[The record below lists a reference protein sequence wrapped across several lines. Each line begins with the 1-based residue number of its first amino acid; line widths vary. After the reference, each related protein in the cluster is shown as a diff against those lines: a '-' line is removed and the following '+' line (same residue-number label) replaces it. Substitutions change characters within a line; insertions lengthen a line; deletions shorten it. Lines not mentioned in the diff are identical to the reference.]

1 MNEGESVYYKTEGF
15 VEFEVD
21 IDHDDVM
28 KAIEEYLWANTD
40 FDFDECDLQNDRPF
54 GLSLTAKCRKYV
66 GDPDDPDSVVDGDIE
81 ADVETD
87 EAYPDDEREVW

>member
-21 IDHDDVM
+21 IDHDDVI
-28 KAIEEYLWANTD
+28 KAIEEYLWANID
-40 FDFDECDLQNDRPF
+40 CDFDECDIRNDRPF

-66 GDPDDPDSVVDGDIE
+66 NDDPDDPDRDVDIE

-87 EAYPDDEREVW
+87 DPYLDDERDVW